1 MKPRISEKTK
11 NCSFNELLVK
21 QAPFGLALI
30 EASGRW
36 LLVNPAFTRIT
47 GYSAEDIPDGK
58 AWFEKAFADP
68 EKRAEFLSLWLLDRK
83 KGEAMDRVLEIVGR
97 DGQKK
102 WVQATSAFLPDGLT
116 VFSVHD
122 ISDKKLIE
130 SAREEAENYYRAL
143 LEATPDMV
151 VVTDSGGFI
160 TYASESAT
168 RFLGYDSSEELIGRN
183 NQDLFAPE
191 DLEKIRQLGPLL
203 AQQGFLGPFIAKVLK
218 KTGEQRI
225 VEINSSLVRISGE
238 AVSYIGIM
246 IDITDR
252 LKLENELR
260 QALIEK
266 EILIREVHHRVK
278 NNLQLIQ
285 SLLRLQSQ
293 YHTSPEVR
301 AALKDSLSRVKS
313 IALIYEGLLRSNRV
327 DRINLDRYLERIVSQ
342 AGSLYRQE
350 GREIQIVTDLDEVQ
364 VDLAE
369 AHPCGLIASEL
380 VSNSIKHAFKER
392 RQGTIRVSL
401 KKTNGRQVVLSVS
414 DDGQGLP
421 ENLDPTV
428 STSFG
433 WQIVN
438 DLTKQLRGT
447 LSWKSDRGT
456 EVTVAFTP

>member
-1 MKPRISEKTK
+1 MKPIISEKTK
-11 NCSFNELLVK
+11 YCNFNELLVK

-47 GYSAEDIPDGK
+47 GYTAEDIPDGK
-58 AWFEKAFADP
+58 TWFEKAFPDSQ
-68 EKRAEFLSLWLLDRK
+68 KRAEFLSSWLADRK
-83 KGEAMDRVLEIVGR
+83 KGEAVDRVLEIICR

-102 WVQATSAFLPDGLT
+102 WVQATSAFLPDGIT

-130 SAREEAENYYRAL
+130 NAREKAENYYRAL

-160 TYASESAT
+160 TYASESAA
-168 RFLGYDSSEELIGRN
+168 RFLGYDSPEELIGRN

-191 DLEKIRQLGPLL
+191 DLEKIRHVGPLL
-203 AQQGFLGPFIAKVLK
+203 TEYGFLGPLIAKVQK

-225 VEINSSLVRISGE
+225 VELNSSIVRISGKV
-238 AVSYIGIM
+238 VSYIGIM
-246 IDITDR
+246 RDITDR

-293 YHTSPEVR
+293 YHDSPEVR
-301 AALKDSLSRVKS
+301 TALKDSLSRVES
-313 IALIYEGLLRSNRV
+313 IALIYESLLRSDRV
-327 DRINLDRYLERIVSQ
+327 DRINLDRYLERIVSY

-350 GREIQIVTDLDEVQ
+350 GKEIQIVADLDEVQ
-364 VDLAE
+364 VDLAV

-380 VSNSIKHAFKER
+380 VSNSIKHAFKGC
-392 RQGTIRVSL
+392 RQGTIRISL
-401 KKTNGRQVVLSVS
+401 KKTNGREVVLSVS

-421 ENLDPTV
+421 ENFDPRV
-428 STSFG
+428 SNSFG
-433 WQIVN
+433 WQIIH
-438 DLTKQLRGT
+438 DLIKQLRGT
-447 LSWKSDRGT
+447 LTWNRERGT
-456 EVTVAFTP
+456 EVTVTFTP